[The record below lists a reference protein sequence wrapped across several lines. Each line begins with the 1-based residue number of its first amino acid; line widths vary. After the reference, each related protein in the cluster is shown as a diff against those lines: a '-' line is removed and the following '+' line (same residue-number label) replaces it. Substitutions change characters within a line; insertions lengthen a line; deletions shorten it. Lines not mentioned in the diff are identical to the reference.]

1 MRDAFKTDRRP
12 PDRRISSHPILE
24 IPERQRVNFRWD
36 GKAFSAFDGEV
47 ISSAL
52 IANNIH
58 CFGHHFKDG
67 APQGI
72 FCANGQ
78 CSRCLVIA
86 DGVPVKACIT
96 PIRDGMEISPVEG
109 LPRLPEDDVPV
120 ESIRVPEVAADVLIA
135 GAGPAGLNAALEL
148 GANAVNVIVCDD
160 KQEIGGKLTLQTHG
174 FFGSVR
180 ECRAGTRGVDIAKQF
195 AEQIAEFKN
204 VQIWLDSPVVGAF
217 ADGTVGVVRSGRY
230 HLIKPRYLLVATG
243 AREKAL
249 AFPGCDLPGV
259 FGAGAF
265 QTLVN
270 RDLVKPSS
278 RVFIVGGGNVG
289 LIAAYHALQAGIQVV
304 GLVEAL
310 PRVGGYKVH
319 LDKIRRLGVPVF
331 TSHTVAK
338 ASGKDHVEE
347 VVIEKIDEKFK
358 PIPGTERK
366 FQVDTLLVAVGLNP
380 VNELAQEA
388 RQMGIRTYEAGDA
401 DLISEASAAMFS
413 GRVTA
418 RMILRE
424 MGKDAAIPTEW
435 VEMLEVLRSRPGPI
449 HEFSDSVPT
458 GAKVFPVIRC
468 VQEIPCNPCA
478 EACPKGWIKL
488 ESESIMSLPRW
499 TGDCVGCLKCAAV
512 CPGLAITVV
521 DKRFDPTEKTAWVW
535 IPWEFDDETAEPG
548 RSVAL
553 TGFEGEEIASG
564 VIRHVRALKWMDKRK
579 MVAVE
584 VDSSLAAK
592 IAGIRVLDADQGLPI
607 QRESDSDKDEVMI
620 CLCER
625 VSKKEIRRLIRL
637 GIRDLNAIKAA
648 TRSGMGAC
656 GGKTCEN
663 LVKEV
668 FREEGIPIQE
678 VTGYVKRPFTIEVSL
693 RTLLQEERT

>member
-1 MRDAFKTDRRP
+1 MQDAVKAGQGP
-12 PDRRISSHPILE
+12 SNRRICSHPILE
-24 IPERQRVNFRWD
+24 IPEKRRVGFRWD
-36 GKAFSAFDGEV
+36 GEVFSAFDGEV

-96 PIRDGMEISPVEG
+96 PIREGMEIRPVEG
-109 LPRLPEDDVPV
+109 LPRLPEDDAPV
-120 ESIRVPEVAADVLIA
+120 ELIKIPEVAVDVLIA

-160 KQEIGGKLTLQTHG
+160 KHEIGGKLTLQTHS

-195 AEQIAEFKN
+195 AQEIAEFKN
-204 VQIWLDSPVVGAF
+204 VEIWLDSPVVGAF

-270 RDLVKPSS
+270 RDLVKPSG

-310 PRVGGYKVH
+310 PKVGGYKVH

-331 TSHTVAK
+331 TSHTVIK
-338 ASGKDHVEE
+338 ASGKGHVEE
-347 VVIEKIDEKFK
+347 VTIGKIDEKFK
-358 PIPGTERK
+358 LIRGTERK
-366 FQVDTLLVAVGLNP
+366 FQVDTVLVAVGLNP

-418 RMILRE
+418 RMILQE
-424 MGKDAAIPTEW
+424 MGKDATIPKEW
-435 VEMLEVLRSRPGPI
+435 LEMLEVLRSRPGPI
-449 HEFSDSVPT
+449 HEFLDPAPPI
-458 GAKVFPVIRC
+458 AKVFPVIRC

-478 EACPKGWIKL
+478 EACPKGWITL
-488 ESESIMSLPRW
+488 EGQSIMSLPRW
-499 TGDCVGCLKCAAV
+499 TGDCIGCLKCAAV

-521 DKRFDPTEKTAWVW
+521 DRRFDPTEKTAWVW
-535 IPWEFDDETAEPG
+535 IPWELDNKPVEPG
-548 RSVAL
+548 RSVTL
-553 TGFEGEEIASG
+553 TGFEGEDIASG
-564 VIRHVRALKWMDKRK
+564 VIRHVRALKWMDKRR

-584 VDSSLAAK
+584 VDSNLATK
-592 IAGIRVLDADQGLPI
+592 IAGIRVLNVDLGLPV
-607 QRESDSDKDEVMI
+607 QREHDSDNDEVMI

-625 VSKKEIRRLIRL
+625 VSKKEIKRLIRL
-637 GIRDLNAIKAA
+637 GVRDLNAIKAA

-656 GGKTCEN
+656 GGKTCES

-668 FREEGIPIQE
+668 FREEGVPLE
-678 VTGYVKRPFTIEVSL
+678 DVTGYVKRPFTMEVSL
-693 RTLLQEERT
+693 RTLLREEPT